1 MSIPKRPEP
10 KDHPKGGAGYWSARE
25 LHEHAVAK
33 RAVEAL
39 KSIAGVQAKLDELE
53 INHRYAVEDAREAL
67 AEIEASGWKLD
78 AALQQGG
85 QGEG

>member
-1 MSIPKRPEP
+1 MSEIPKRPIFALYT
-10 KDHPKGGAGYWSARE
+10 DDATADLW
-25 LHEHAVAK
+25 LVHEHAVAK

-39 KSIAGVQAKLDELE
+39 KGIAGVVVDDLNQLE

-67 AEIEASGWKLD
+67 AEIAASGWKPD